1 MSEHLS
7 KDSLAEGLHTKFR
20 LSFEPEKMIE
30 LELVEVNES
39 GGCGGTNTSATLTFN
54 ALIVTTTNGT
64 GLNLGASGAEF
75 LVNGGS
81 ATITYN
87 GGFNSSV
94 TVVLPGGGLASGA
107 SINVRFLLGVQQEGS
122 FRLFVNVEA
131 LPGPSGVPD
140 NLSPALKGAPTGKQ
154 SAAGAGEAEQQQPQP
169 ATTIDFRSC
178 PQSTERKGRGRMS
191 NEG

>member
-30 LELVEVNES
+30 LELVEVHES

-64 GLNLGASGAEF
+64 GLNLGAGSLTGASGAEF

-122 FRLFVNVEA
+122 FRFFVNVEA

-154 SAAGAGEAEQQQPQP
+154 SAAGAGEAEQQQP
-169 ATTIDFRSC
+169 
-178 PQSTERKGRGRMS
+178 
-191 NEG
+191 